1 MSEIDSNT
9 GETSLD
15 DKHCPYFPTL
25 EEIATTRF
33 EFMFPKYDMLVPFK
47 QKEFHFPEP
56 YNPSAQGIMPVH
68 DNIKKNTPY
77 ELLKAKNV
85 DKSRIQLAQNVS
97 DLILQNLETSNN
109 IINKEERE
117 YKTRGNFNRRDY
129 ENIENIVIEKKN
141 T

>member
-1 MSEIDSNT
+1 MSEIDGNT

-33 EFMFPKYDMLVPFK
+33 EFMYPKYDMLVPFK
-47 QKEFHFPEP
+47 QKEFVFPEP

-85 DKSRIQLAQNVS
+85 DQSRIQLAQNVS

-129 ENIENIVIEKKN
+129 ENIENIVIQKKN

>member
-15 DKHCPYFPTL
+15 DKNCPYFPTL

-33 EFMFPKYDMLVPFK
+33 EFMFPKYDMLVPFE

-56 YNPSAQGIMPVH
+56 YNPQAQGIMPVH
-68 DNIKKNTPY
+68 EHLKKSTPY
-77 ELLKAKNV
+77 ELLKADNV
-85 DKSRIQLAQNVS
+85 DQSRIQLSQNVS

-109 IINKEERE
+109 IIEKEERE
-117 YKTRGNFNRRDY
+117 YRTRGNFNRRDY
-129 ENIENIVIEKKN
+129 ENIQNIVIQKKN

>member
-1 MSEIDSNT
+1 MSEIDGNT

-33 EFMFPKYDMLVPFK
+33 EFMFPKYDMLVPFE
-47 QKEFHFPEP
+47 QKEFYFPEP
-56 YNPSAQGIMPVH
+56 YNPSSQGIMPVH
-68 DNIKKNTPY
+68 EHLQDTTPY
-77 ELLKAKNV
+77 KLLKANNI
-85 DKSRIQLAQNVS
+85 DQSRIELAQNVS

-109 IINKEERE
+109 IIQTEERA
-117 YKTRGNFNRRDY
+117 YRTRGNFNRRDY
-129 ENIENIVIEKKN
+129 ENIENIIIERKN

>member
-1 MSEIDSNT
+1 MSEIDGNN
-9 GETSLD
+9 GETSITD
-15 DKHCPYFPTL
+15 TNCPYFPTL

-47 QKEFHFPEP
+47 QEEFNFPEP

-68 DNIKKNTPY
+68 DHLQDATPY
-77 ELLKAKNV
+77 ELLKADNV
-85 DKSRIQLAQNVS
+85 DKSRIQLSQNVS

-129 ENIENIVIEKKN
+129 ENIENIVIQKKN